1 MNSIIKIS
9 LFIIIAGLTLNSCGL
24 LSAAGIVSNGQPT
37 KDVPKDL
44 SAKQETSV
52 IIDHSDWS
60 VLLQK
65 HVTDAGWV
73 DYKGFKNDVAE
84 LDKYLQKL
92 ASCEPT
98 NDWSSQE
105 LLAFYINLY
114 NAHTVKLILDNYPV
128 KSIKDIKGAWTK
140 PIVPVENRKLSLG
153 GIENGVLRKM
163 NEPRIHFA
171 VNCASVSCPKLWN
184 EAYEGSKI
192 DEQLE
197 MATKSFI
204 NSDKNEISKN
214 DPKISS
220 IFEWY
225 KKDFKT
231 DKTSGVIEYINQYSE
246 VKMDPA
252 ATIQYKD
259 YDWGLNEQK

>member
-1 MNSIIKIS
+1 MNFIKIA
-9 LFIIIAGLTLNSCGL
+9 LIAIVTSLTLNSCAL
-24 LSAAGIVSNGQPT
+24 LSAAGVVSNGQPT
-37 KDVPKDL
+37 KNVPEDL
-44 SAKQETSV
+44 SVKQETSV
-52 IIDHSDWS
+52 IIDHSGWS
-60 VLLQK
+60 ALLKK
-65 HVTDAGWV
+65 HVTNEGWV

-92 ASCEPT
+92 SSCEPT

-140 PIVPVENRKLSLG
+140 PIVPVGDRKLSLG

-171 VNCASVSCPKLWN
+171 VNCASVSCPKLLN
-184 EAYEGSKI
+184 EAYEGSEI
-192 DEQLE
+192 DKQLE
-197 MATKSFI
+197 MVTKEFI
-204 NSDKNEISKN
+204 NSNKNEISSES
-214 DPKISS
+214 PKISS
-220 IFEWY
+220 IFKWY

-231 DKTSGVIEYINQYSE
+231 DETSGVIDYINQYSK
-246 VKMDPA
+246 VKIDSA